1 MSRKQITVRL
11 RSPLAK
17 ALCRELRELSG
28 ELDSIM
34 ERDPAAVSRTEV
46 ALLYSG
52 FHAVLMYRGAH
63 LLQKKGWVIPAR
75 AVSQLAKF
83 LTGIEIHPGAE
94 IGRGLFIDHGT
105 GVVIGETAVI
115 GDNCTLYQGV
125 TLGGTGKQ
133 TGKRHPTL
141 GDNVMVGAGA
151 KILGGFT
158 VGSGSR
164 IAAGA
169 VVLREVPENAT
180 AVGVPA
186 RVVRVAGQPVSE
198 SGGQDK
204 NAPKHD
210 GRPPEYTSSL
220 DQVNIPN
227 PVDAELTQLRR
238 HVRMLEEKLG
248 MEPIPDAETFGP
260 DGSGI

>member
-1 MSRKQITVRL
+1 MEKKRLTVRL
-11 RSPLAK
+11 SSGPA
-17 ALCRELRELSG
+17 AVYREIRAIGE

-34 ERDPAAVSRTEV
+34 ERDPAAISRTEV

-52 FHAVLMYRGAH
+52 FHALLMYRAAH
-63 LLQKKGWVIPAR
+63 ALHEKGWKMSAR

-83 LTGIEIHPGAE
+83 FTGIEIHPGAS

-151 KILGGFT
+151 KILGNFT

-186 RVVRVAGQPVSE
+186 RVVRLDGKPVPAEAG
-198 SGGQDK
+198 K
-204 NAPKHD
+204 NPGKKD
-210 GRPPEYTSSL
+210 IPPESTFNL

-227 PVDAELTQLRR
+227 PVDAELQQLRR
-238 HVRMLEEKLG
+238 HIRMLEEKLG
-248 MEPIPDAETFGP
+248 MEPIPDAEVFSP

>member
-1 MSRKQITVRL
+1 MDKKQIRIRL
-11 RSPLAK
+11 SSPVSK
-17 ALCRELRELSG
+17 AVYRGVRELSE
-28 ELDSIM
+28 ELDSIL

-52 FHAVLMYRGAH
+52 FHAVLMYRAAH
-63 LLQKKGWVIPAR
+63 AMQEKGWKIPAR
-75 AVSQLAKF
+75 AVSQFAKF
-83 LTGIEIHPGAE
+83 LTGIEIHPGAK
-94 IGRGLFIDHGT
+94 IGRGLFIDHGA
-105 GVVIGETAVI
+105 GVVIGETAEI

-151 KILGGFT
+151 KILGGFK

-186 RVVRVAGQPVSE
+186 RVVRVAGQKVGEEKPKSA
-198 SGGQDK
+198 
-204 NAPKHD
+204 APD
-210 GRPPEYTSSL
+210 L
-220 DQVNIPN
+220 DQVNIPD
-227 PVDAELTQLRR
+227 PTAHDLAVLRAR
-238 HVRMLEEKLG
+238 IAHLESLLG
-248 MEPIPDAETFGP
+248 TVPPEET
-260 DGSGI
+260 DGWQDGEGI

>member
-1 MSRKQITVRL
+1 
-11 RSPLAK
+11 
-17 ALCRELRELSG
+17 
-28 ELDSIM
+28 
-34 ERDPAAVSRTEV
+34 
-46 ALLYSG
+46 
-52 FHAVLMYRGAH
+52 MYRAAH
-63 LLQKKGWVIPAR
+63 ALHEKGWKMSAR

-83 LTGIEIHPGAE
+83 FTGIEIHPGAS

-151 KILGGFT
+151 KILGNFT

-186 RVVRVAGQPVSE
+186 RVVRLDGKPVPAE
-198 SGGQDK
+198 TGK
-204 NAPKHD
+204 NPGEND
-210 GRPPEYTSSL
+210 VPPESTFNL

-227 PVDAELTQLRR
+227 PVDAELQQLRR
-238 HVRMLEEKLG
+238 HIRMLEEKLG
-248 MEPIPDAETFGP
+248 MEPIPDAEVFSP